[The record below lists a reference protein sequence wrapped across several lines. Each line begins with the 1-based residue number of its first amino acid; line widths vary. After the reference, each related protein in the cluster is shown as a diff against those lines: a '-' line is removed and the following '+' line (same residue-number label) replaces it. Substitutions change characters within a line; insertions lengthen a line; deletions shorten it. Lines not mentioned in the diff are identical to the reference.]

1 MRMSGHWAARRGV
14 GRGWACGERACRGP
28 SEIIGMCTP
37 GAISTVG
44 TAATAA
50 TKAACIRPIMAT
62 PSSAELV
69 KLQQNIFYFMRI
81 LSAIHSPGLMPLFGF

>member
-1 MRMSGHWAARRGV
+1 M

-50 TKAACIRPIMAT
+50 TKAGCITKNMAT
-62 PSSAELV
+62 PST
-69 KLQQNIFYFMRI
+69 R
-81 LSAIHSPGLMPLFGF
+81 

>member
-1 MRMSGHWAARRGV
+1 MRMSGHWAVRRGV

-69 KLQQNIFYFMRI
+69 KLQTDRI
-81 LSAIHSPGLMPLFGF
+81 LSAIHPAGLMPLFGF